1 MAKEGLQFEFS
12 ASTAEYRKA
21 VESMPRD
28 LQKAAD
34 EIEHIGQ
41 EINSSLGD
49 AIGKGLV
56 QGLAGAGAALKLRD
70 VISQFDQVSDAA
82 KRFGTTA
89 EDIQRVDFASKSAG
103 SSMEAVAQA
112 MDSAGLRANKA
123 ARGAEELGEAFN
135 RAGID
140 ATAFSMADL
149 SERIEMVAR
158 AQNSAAGDSQQL
170 ANIIEALGQSA
181 AGVDFVTM
189 ADGMRG
195 VNVLSNETVR
205 QLSQANDAIVK
216 FERNFTLALG
226 AVLGGLGDVSERIGS
241 IIAKEGSLGAIQ
253 RALLALTP
261 AAPLSLMGGQTIE
274 EMEQAE
280 EALNGLPP
288 LFEKAAQSADV
299 AAESAVNYSQVLK
312 QLVEVNAEME
322 ASMARMEK
330 GAGALGAQLAEAE
343 LRLSQLSQE
352 FAQSGD
358 ADVFKEIEK
367 TAKEILTL
375 RQQTAKEEEK
385 IRSETAK
392 TSEEYRKQADAQAR
406 SIVSIDEE
414 IQMLEAKL
422 GGNEALTEEIQ
433 RQQDFRKAFEK
444 TRNVEQADKLADLLS
459 RERQMESGAQSPG
472 QRIANEEAAAR
483 ALHAPRGGPRNAPP
497 SEGMRAAMLRGES
510 RGNRARQRG
519 NELAEAGMFRSAV
532 RAFDRADRTAD
543 RIAENQRV
551 RDFYGSEFGAG
562 NAGEAFGE
570 FRDMFGGL
578 NSKSMIEKGLE
589 DAGLK
594 YDPTRDEQ
602 ANFDRLARE
611 QSKSPE
617 ERAREERER
626 REREEEEM
634 RQKHAPPGGRPDT
647 EQGIINQ
654 IHSLLQKHM
663 PSIDEKL
670 PQHALVPG

>member
-34 EIEHIGQ
+34 EIEEIGQ
-41 EINSSLGD
+41 EINTSMSQAVGR
-49 AIGKGLV
+49 GLV
-56 QGLAGAGAALKLRD
+56 QGLAAGGVVLKLRQ
-70 VISQFDQVSDAA
+70 VIDHFDQLSDAA
-82 KRFGTTA
+82 KRFGTSS
-89 EDIQRVDFASKSAG
+89 EDIQRIDVAAKQSGVSLESVATAMEEAG
-103 SSMEAVAQA
+103 
-112 MDSAGLRANKA
+112 RKANKA
-123 ARGAEELGEAFN
+123 AREGGKFLESFNRSGIDAAAFASAGLAEKIEMVGAAQAAAGGDTQRLSEITEALGNTVGRVDFATMASGMKEVSVLSDGMVDALSRANDQMQSFDRGLNLAVGFSLGLLGEAFQ
-135 RAGID
+135 RA
-140 ATAFSMADL
+140 T
-149 SERIEMVAR
+149 
-158 AQNSAAGDSQQL
+158 SAA
-170 ANIIEALGQSA
+170 IALGTQ
-181 AGVDFVTM
+181 DF
-189 ADGMRG
+189 
-195 VNVLSNETVR
+195 
-205 QLSQANDAIVK
+205 
-216 FERNFTLALG
+216 
-226 AVLGGLGDVSERIGS
+226 S
-241 IIAKEGSLGAIQ
+241 IFGKN
-253 RALLALTP
+253 
-261 AAPLSLMGGQTIE
+261 IE
-274 EMEQAE
+274 ELKAMSE
-280 EALNGLPP
+280 GLPP
-288 LFEKAAQSADV
+288 LFDKTAMSVEGAS
-299 AAESAVNYSQVLK
+299 ESTVNYSEVLQK
-312 QLVEVNAEME
+312 LISVNTEME

-330 GAGALGAQLAEAE
+330 GAGSLGAQLAEAE
-343 LRLSQLSQE
+343 LKLAELSQE

-358 ADVFKEIEK
+358 AEVFKEIEK

-444 TRNVEQADKLADLLS
+444 TGNVEQADKLADLLS
-459 RERQMESGAQSPG
+459 RERQMESGAQNSS
-472 QRIANEEAAAR
+472 QRIANEEANAR

-497 SEGMRAAMLRGES
+497 NEGMRAAMLRGEN

-562 NAGEAFGE
+562 NAGEAVGE

-647 EQGIINQ
+647 DQGIINQ

-670 PQHALVPG
+670 PQHALVPGD

>member
-112 MDSAGLRANKA
+112 MDSAGVRANKA
-123 ARGAEELGEAFN
+123 ARGAEELGEAFK

-170 ANIIEALGQSA
+170 ANIIEALGQSV
-181 AGVDFVTM
+181 AGVDFVSM

-205 QLSQANDAIVK
+205 QLSQANDEIVK

-261 AAPLSLMGGQTIE
+261 AAPLSLIGGQTIE

-288 LFEKAAQSADV
+288 LFEKAATAANV

-367 TAKEILTL
+367 TAKEILSL
-375 RQQTAKEEEK
+375 RQQTAREEEK
-385 IRSETAK
+385 IRKETAQ
-392 TSEEYRKQADAQAR
+392 TSAEYQKQAEAQAR
-406 SIVSIDEE
+406 AITSIEE
-414 IQMLEAKL
+414 EVKLLEAKL
-422 GGNEALTEEIQ
+422 SGNKDLAAELQ
-433 RQQDFRKAFEK
+433 RQQDFNEAREK
-444 TRNVEQADKLADLLS
+444 TGRSDIGLPDRLAELRAEERRREELDADMRARSAAPGGGSTPTPTRDQTVAEMRADAARERRTGRVGEFMDNNMFHSAASALEAGDRAFNDRMQNQRERDVMSNLFDAKNIGDAARNFERDARAAGMSRDEALS
-459 RERQMESGAQSPG
+459 RMGVDREVGEDFADALKRFVEDHAKTPEERRRED
-472 QRIANEEAAAR
+472 EAAR
-483 ALHAPRGGPRNAPP
+483 AKGTAPSGAADGKSAPD
-497 SEGMRAAMLRGES
+497 SMAAI
-510 RGNRARQRG
+510 
-519 NELAEAGMFRSAV
+519 LAHV
-532 RAFDRADRTAD
+532 
-543 RIAENQRV
+543 
-551 RDFYGSEFGAG
+551 
-562 NAGEAFGE
+562 
-570 FRDMFGGL
+570 
-578 NSKSMIEKGLE
+578 
-589 DAGLK
+589 
-594 YDPTRDEQ
+594 
-602 ANFDRLARE
+602 AN
-611 QSKSPE
+611 
-617 ERAREERER
+617 
-626 REREEEEM
+626 
-634 RQKHAPPGGRPDT
+634 
-647 EQGIINQ
+647 
-654 IHSLLQKHM
+654 
-663 PSIDEKL
+663 IDKKL
-670 PQHALVPG
+670 PLNALGPDE